1 MLRRVYRRFVASFV
15 HRTFNLWQRLGVHV
29 SYAYYGTPIPNTREL
44 GDALWA
50 NPSALPGLDMNE
62 KGQLELLALLESG
75 FKDEYSALARDRA
88 WVPAGVRPRDVL
100 FKSPDAEVAYSMVR
114 HLKPRRVLEI
124 GAGFSTL
131 VLARALRANRESA
144 GAAGGDTPEL
154 VANEPYPKRFLKR
167 FLESDPTPPVTLL
180 VRRAQEVPLAD
191 FEELGANDILFIDSS
206 HIVKIGSDLHYLVLE
221 VLPRLAKGVAV
232 HFHDICMPLE
242 YPRSEVVGKQF
253 FFNEQYFLQA
263 FLAFNGAF
271 DVALAGRYLQL
282 RHPDR
287 FEQAFGAG
295 AAGGASSLWLVRAG

>member
-75 FKDEYSALARDRA
+75 FKDEYSALARDGA
-88 WVPAGVRPRDVL
+88 WVPKGVRPRDVL
-100 FKSPDAEVAYSMVR
+100 FNSPDAEVAYAMVR
-114 HLKPRRVLEI
+114 HLKPRRIVEI

-131 VLARALRANRESA
+131 VLAKALEANRESA

-154 VANEPYPKRFLKR
+154 VANEPYPKRFLRKGLPDFVR
-167 FLESDPTPPVTLL
+167 LN
-180 VRRAQEVPLAD
+180 VRRAQDVPLSD

-221 VLPRLAKGVAV
+221 VLPRLAEGVAV
-232 HFHDICMPLE
+232 HFHDISMPLE
-242 YPRSEVVGKQF
+242 YPRSEVVGKQY

-263 FLAFNGAF
+263 FLAFNDAF
-271 DVALAGRYLQL
+271 DVALASRYLQL

-287 FEQAFGAG
+287 FEQAFGTGAG
-295 AAGGASSLWLVRAG
+295 GGASSLWLVRAG